1 MSMTTITKKNSMK
14 KTGRWQAA
22 LLAGLVLAGS
32 VAVPQ
37 AATAANKTQA
47 HCGSASSTT
56 CQLTTKANGAIHF
69 RVTAN
74 VSRTKAMPYTVKTS
88 SGRTLCSGTTKTGS
102 LKICSFRYSGT
113 VKVSVKTPYM
123 AFPSITAY

>member
-1 MSMTTITKKNSMK
+1 MNKRMK
-14 KTGRWQAA
+14 KSRWSA
-22 LLAGLVLAGS
+22 LALATLVVAGTI
-32 VAVPQ
+32 AMPQ
-37 AATAANKTQA
+37 AATAASKTQVN
-47 HCGSASSTT
+47 CGSASSTT
-56 CQLTTKANGAIHF
+56 CQLTKKANGAIHF

-74 VSRTKAMPYTVKTS
+74 IPRTKAMPYTVKTS

-113 VKVSVKTPYM
+113 VKVTVKTPYM